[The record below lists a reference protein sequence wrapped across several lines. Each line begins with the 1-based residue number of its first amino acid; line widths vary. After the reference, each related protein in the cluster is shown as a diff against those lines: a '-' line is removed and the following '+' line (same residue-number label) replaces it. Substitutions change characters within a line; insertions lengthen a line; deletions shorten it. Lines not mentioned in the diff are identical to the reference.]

1 MNTKSVQPL
10 GVEVL
15 STVEKLPVTE
25 VAATP
30 HALVTGEHSVEL
42 AQTESQVRELRDEWQ
57 SFPVDPNGDL
67 DFYLTVVDSHKEI
80 VRPHVV
86 VLREAGQAKSLVLGR
101 IEEKPLAVPLGYK
114 KLSTRPVRFL
124 MLIHGGVLGED
135 SEQAASL
142 IVDSIQE
149 TLRTGEADIAWFYG
163 LDSGSALYRAAKQ
176 AGSLFTSDYFP
187 SQLRRWR
194 GRLPGS
200 YEELLRQLSA
210 NTRHNLKRY
219 SKRLQQAFTGQLEV
233 RSFRDSGDLNKI
245 LADTEEIA
253 SKTYHRGLGVGFIN
267 SDETRK
273 LTALAVRQGWFRAH
287 ILYVAGKPAAFW
299 NGFLYRRTFFTWTT
313 GYSPELADYRPGTFL
328 LQKMFQELCAEG
340 VADQVDFGFGDAQY
354 KRDWCDH
361 EELQESFLLFAPNL
375 KGIAL
380 NSFRT
385 PLIAASNAARNLLAR
400 TGALQ
405 TLKKMWRER
414 LARKGDS

>member
-1 MNTKSVQPL
+1 M
-10 GVEVL
+10 
-15 STVEKLPVTE
+15 
-25 VAATP
+25 
-30 HALVTGEHSVEL
+30 
-42 AQTESQVRELRDEWQ
+42 
-57 SFPVDPNGDL
+57 
-67 DFYLTVVDSHKEI
+67 
-80 VRPHVV
+80 RPHVV